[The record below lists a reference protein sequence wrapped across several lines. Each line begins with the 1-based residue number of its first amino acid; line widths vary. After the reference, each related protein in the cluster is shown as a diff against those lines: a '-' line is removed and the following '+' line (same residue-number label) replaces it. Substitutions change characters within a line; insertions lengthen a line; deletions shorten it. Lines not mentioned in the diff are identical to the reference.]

1 MGNTFILKLILT
13 PALIG
18 AASLAGRKWG
28 HAVSG
33 WMVALPLTSG
43 PVVFFIA
50 LSHGAAFGLVTSLG
64 ILSGGISLA
73 VFSLSYAW
81 LAVFQKW
88 PLALFVST
96 ALFLASTFVLKSIVI
111 PLWPLFF
118 LIVLSFALTLRLMPR
133 HVAGTALPVSI
144 PHWDLSARVIITT
157 IFVLLLTELAPF
169 TGARLAGL
177 LSTLPIMTATLTA
190 FAHHQQGHVS
200 AAEVLRGLVMGLF
213 SFAGFYLVLSLLLP
227 VGIAIAFIAAI
238 LTAFVLQGISLW
250 VIQNRK
256 PAQNTPLPPS
266 L

>member
-1 MGNTFILKLILT
+1 MDNTFVLKFILT
-13 PALIG
+13 PAIIG

-50 LSHGAAFGLVTSLG
+50 ISHGAAFALVTSLG

-88 PLALFVST
+88 PLALLGST
-96 ALFLASTFVLKSIVI
+96 MLFLVFTFILKSFVI

-118 LIVLSFALTLRLMPR
+118 IVVLAFALTLRFMPR
-133 HVAGTALPVSI
+133 HAAGAAVPVTI
-144 PHWDLSARVIITT
+144 PTWDLPARVIITT

-169 TGARLAGL
+169 VGARLAGL

-190 FAHHQQGHVS
+190 FAHHQQGYAS
-200 AAEVLRGLVMGLF
+200 ANEVLRGLVMGLF
-213 SFAGFYLVLSLLLP
+213 SFAGFYLVLPLLLP
-227 VGIAIAFIAAI
+227 VGIGIAFIAAI
-238 LTAFVLQGISLW
+238 LTAFILQGISLW
-250 VIQNRK
+250 VIQKRK
-256 PAQNTPLPPS
+256 SAQNTPPPPS

>member
-1 MGNTFILKLILT
+1 MDNTFVLKLILT

-50 LSHGAAFGLVTSLG
+50 ISHGAAFALVTSLG

-81 LAVFQKW
+81 LAAFQEW
-88 PLALFVST
+88 PITLFIST
-96 ALFLASTFVLKSIVI
+96 ALFLASTFVLTSVVI

-118 LIVLSFALTLRLMPR
+118 IVVLAFALTLRIMPR
-133 HVAGTALPVSI
+133 HEANAPLLISI
-144 PHWDLSARVIITT
+144 PNWDLPARVIITT

-169 TGARLAGL
+169 VGARLAGL

-190 FAHHQQGHVS
+190 FAHHQQGHAS
-200 AAEVLRGLVMGLF
+200 ANEVLRGLVMGLF
-213 SFAGFYLVLSLLLP
+213 SFAGFYLVLPLLLP
-227 VGIAIAFIAAI
+227 VGIAIAFPAAI
-238 LTAFVLQGISLW
+238 LTAFILQGISLW
-250 VIQNRK
+250 VIQKRK
-256 PAQNTPLPPS
+256 S
-266 L
+266 D